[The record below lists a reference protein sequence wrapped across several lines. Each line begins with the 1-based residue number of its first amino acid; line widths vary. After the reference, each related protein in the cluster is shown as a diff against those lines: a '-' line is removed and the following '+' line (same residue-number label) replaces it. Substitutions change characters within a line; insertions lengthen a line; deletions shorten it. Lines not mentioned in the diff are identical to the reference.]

1 MVPTMKVTSAKQT
14 DPGAHQVF
22 HTAERDVIGLRDERL
37 PGEPLMLPVMR
48 GGAIVDELPDLDAIR
63 ARCRSRVDAL
73 PPEVRRIHDPAPWPV
88 ARSARLVELR
98 ERLLREGGHRTGVR
112 VGA

>member
-1 MVPTMKVTSAKQT
+1 
-14 DPGAHQVF
+14 VF

-48 GGAIVDELPDLDAIR
+48 GGAIVEELPDLDAIR

-98 ERLLREGGHRTGVR
+98 ERLLRDGGHRTGVR